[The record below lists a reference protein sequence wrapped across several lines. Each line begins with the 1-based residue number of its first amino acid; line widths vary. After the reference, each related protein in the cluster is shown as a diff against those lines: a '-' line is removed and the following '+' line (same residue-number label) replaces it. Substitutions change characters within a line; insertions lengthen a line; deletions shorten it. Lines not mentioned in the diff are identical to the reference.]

1 MRLQFLGAT
10 DTVTGS
16 RFVLDTGR
24 SRVMVDCGLFQ
35 GYKALRL
42 RNWDRLPVEPSSLD
56 AVVLTHAHLDHS
68 GYVPLLVKNGFRGR
82 VYCTAGT
89 AQLCGILWP
98 DSAHLA
104 EEDAAYANRKHF
116 SRHQPALPLYQTADV
131 ARALRRLELVSFHQR
146 RRVTDDIDVEFSRA
160 GHIIGSAVV
169 TLHVNGRQIVFSGDL
184 GRQQDLVMRP
194 PEPIEHADVLL
205 VESTYGNRAH
215 PSDDPRDTFG
225 AAVTRTVE
233 RGGTVIVPAFA
244 VGRTQT
250 ILYCLK
256 WLRDQG
262 RLPFVPVYLNSP
274 LAINATKI
282 FALHPEDLRL
292 DRDQIASA
300 CELPILVKS
309 TDESIALNK
318 SRAPKIIIAGSG
330 MATGGRVVHHI
341 EHFGG
346 DARNSILLCGFQA
359 AGTRG
364 AALAEGARS
373 LRIHGRDV
381 AIEAEVIEI
390 ENLSAHA
397 DAQEL
402 LGWLGTFAA
411 PPRNTFIVHGEPPAA
426 DALRQQIERR
436 LRWHVTMPEYRES
449 YDLG

>member
-1 MRLQFLGAT
+1 
-10 DTVTGS
+10 
-16 RFVLDTGR
+16 
-24 SRVMVDCGLFQ
+24 
-35 GYKALRL
+35 
-42 RNWDRLPVEPSSLD
+42 
-56 AVVLTHAHLDHS
+56 
-68 GYVPLLVKNGFRGR
+68 
-82 VYCTAGT
+82 
-89 AQLCGILWP
+89 
-98 DSAHLA
+98 
-104 EEDAAYANRKHF
+104 
-116 SRHQPALPLYQTADV
+116 
-131 ARALRRLELVSFHQR
+131 
-146 RRVTDDIDVEFSRA
+146 
-160 GHIIGSAVV
+160 
-169 TLHVNGRQIVFSGDL
+169 VFSGDL

-364 AALAEGARS
+364 ATLAEGARS

-397 DAQEL
+397 DAEEL

>member
-1 MRLQFLGAT
+1 
-10 DTVTGS
+10 
-16 RFVLDTGR
+16 
-24 SRVMVDCGLFQ
+24 
-35 GYKALRL
+35 
-42 RNWDRLPVEPSSLD
+42 
-56 AVVLTHAHLDHS
+56 
-68 GYVPLLVKNGFRGR
+68 
-82 VYCTAGT
+82 
-89 AQLCGILWP
+89 
-98 DSAHLA
+98 
-104 EEDAAYANRKHF
+104 
-116 SRHQPALPLYQTADV
+116 
-131 ARALRRLELVSFHQR
+131 
-146 RRVTDDIDVEFSRA
+146 
-160 GHIIGSAVV
+160 
-169 TLHVNGRQIVFSGDL
+169 
-184 GRQQDLVMRP
+184 MRP
-194 PEPIEHADVLL
+194 RYSH
-205 VESTYGNRAH
+205 S
-215 PSDDPRDTFG
+215 
-225 AAVTRTVE
+225 
-233 RGGTVIVPAFA
+233 
-244 VGRTQT
+244 
-250 ILYCLK
+250 
-256 WLRDQG
+256 
-262 RLPFVPVYLNSP
+262 
-274 LAINATKI
+274 
-282 FALHPEDLRL
+282 EDLRL

-364 AALAEGARS
+364 ATLAEGARS

-397 DAQEL
+397 DAEEL

>member
-1 MRLQFLGAT
+1 
-10 DTVTGS
+10 
-16 RFVLDTGR
+16 
-24 SRVMVDCGLFQ
+24 MVDCGLFQ

-282 FALHPEDLRL
+282 FAFRGSPAGQRSDRFRLR
-292 DRDQIASA
+292 
-300 CELPILVKS
+300 
-309 TDESIALNK
+309 
-318 SRAPKIIIAGSG
+318 
-330 MATGGRVVHHI
+330 
-341 EHFGG
+341 
-346 DARNSILLCGFQA
+346 
-359 AGTRG
+359 
-364 AALAEGARS
+364 
-373 LRIHGRDV
+373 
-381 AIEAEVIEI
+381 
-390 ENLSAHA
+390 
-397 DAQEL
+397 
-402 LGWLGTFAA
+402 
-411 PPRNTFIVHGEPPAA
+411 AA
-426 DALRQQIERR
+426 DPRKEHR
-436 LRWHVTMPEYRES
+436 
-449 YDLG
+449 